1 MSHGSLLEIRTTPL
15 IAAVRLALPQAPS
28 ASSAPSAPASAPALQ
43 SLSTTMS
50 EEPPQIVMEDAP
62 PSRHDDES
70 EASQDESD
78 EEAPAELMVKTRARR
93 SNAGNRMANLLA
105 NAAEEEEEW
114 GEEWEE
120 APNEEEFQGDAIN
133 EQEDYNMDS
142 SSSDEDDDGADDD
155 DAGEKELRK
164 AERQERNK
172 KRKAA
177 TNPFTARVAAVT
189 RKKVKLDLPR
199 AQSPTL
205 APPRPKK
212 KSERASWLPTEE
224 DGPVRMSMRKQT
236 VANKDATLAKL
247 KEKDRRRDDTLAMM
261 KAAEARKEK
270 SKEKPLTQAERLA
283 EAARNERINK
293 KTLHRWEEA
302 EEARAAERQAKIDAL
317 KNRQID
323 GPFYRYYS
331 GPGIWVDDKLK
342 YTGKDAPSLEHLE
355 EKLNKETTAAE
366 APTTQTE
373 STNFPVQAP
382 EIHADEQPSFPSL
395 DPFSSSSQIPS
406 IPATMPPQQD
416 SSHQPWSA
424 AASQGGDVFMGSFGM
439 QHPSTVMFAPPNQD
453 SFLFGID
460 QYAQNPQS
468 QSMHGDE
475 LPPFPFTEASP
486 FQNQYATS
494 QATLS
499 QQLHPSL
506 SDHSLL
512 QQNGDPAIGTQALIA
527 QFQKPAL
534 PPQPPRRKVIRRA
547 LRNLLILSNFP
558 NLDAPQ
564 TTSSRART
572 AASLLKEKD
581 RSALVQLYAALF
593 NWTPAEATDYI
604 QKTLIAPPKPPRKN
618 AAPKAEPEI
627 VLKPGQKLCP
637 ITNTIARYRDPE
649 TGIAYRDA
657 RAFGV
662 LRGVVGGGFVW
673 SGDLG
678 CYVGGRAR
686 PLESMGGKGFLGMP
700 PAKNVPR
707 RFWEMSSPSRK
718 VMAPPPPTPTPAT
731 KLQTPVQEQ
740 VQSVEQPTP
749 VRQTHGDTIVV
760 ATPSVGGKQ
769 SSAPVKAETAAGS

>member
-1 MSHGSLLEIRTTPL
+1 
-15 IAAVRLALPQAPS
+15 
-28 ASSAPSAPASAPALQ
+28 
-43 SLSTTMS
+43 MS
-50 EEPPQIVMEDAP
+50 EEPTQIVMEDAP
-62 PSRHDDES
+62 PAHHNGES
-70 EASQDESD
+70 EASEDESD

-105 NAAEEEEEW
+105 NAAEEEEW

-120 APNEEEFQGDAIN
+120 APNEEEFQGDVIN

-142 SSSDEDDDGADDD
+142 SSSEEDDDAADDDDD

-172 KRKAA
+172 KRKAT
-177 TNPFTARVAAVT
+177 TNPFTARVAAVA
-189 RKKVKLDLPR
+189 RKRVKLDVPR
-199 AQSPTL
+199 TQSPTL

-261 KAAEARKEK
+261 KAAEARKLK

-302 EEARAAERQAKIDAL
+302 EEARAAERQARIDAL

-355 EKLNKETTAAE
+355 EKLNKEVTAAE
-366 APTTQTE
+366 APATQPEPTHL
-373 STNFPVQAP
+373 PVQAP
-382 EIHADEQPSFPSL
+382 EFHADDAQPSFPSL
-395 DPFSSSSQIPS
+395 DQFSSSSQMPS

-416 SSHQPWSA
+416 NSQQPWSA
-424 AASQGGDVFMGSFGM
+424 VASQGGDVFMGSFGM
-439 QHPSTVMFAPPNQD
+439 QHPSTVMFAPPSQD

-460 QYAQNPQS
+460 QYAQNSQS
-468 QSMHGDE
+468 QSIHGDQ
-475 LPPFPFTEASP
+475 LPPFPYTEASP
-486 FQNQYATS
+486 FQGQYATS
-494 QATLS
+494 QTILS

-506 SDHSLL
+506 SDHSLSH
-512 QQNGDPAIGTQALIA
+512 QNGDSAVGPQALLA

-558 NLDAPQ
+558 NLDVPPAS
-564 TTSSRART
+564 SSRART

-581 RSALVQLYAALF
+581 KSALVQLYAALF
-593 NWTPAEATDYI
+593 NWTPAEATEYI

-618 AAPKAEPEI
+618 AAPKTEPEI
-627 VLKPGQKLCP
+627 VLKAGQKLCP

-678 CYVGGRAR
+678 CYVGGRAK

-731 KLQTPVQEQ
+731 KAQTPVQEQ
-740 VQSVEQPTP
+740 VQSVEGPKSAG
-749 VRQTHGDTIVV
+749 QTQGDTITV
-760 ATPSVGGKQ
+760 AAPTVGASQ
-769 SSAPVKAETAAGS
+769 SPAPVRTETGAVL

>member
-1 MSHGSLLEIRTTPL
+1 MR
-15 IAAVRLALPQAPS
+15 
-28 ASSAPSAPASAPALQ
+28 
-43 SLSTTMS
+43 
-50 EEPPQIVMEDAP
+50 DAP
-62 PSRHDDES
+62 PSHRH
-70 EASQDESD
+70 DESD
-78 EEAPAELMVKTRARR
+78 VSEDESDGEAPAELMVTTRARR
-93 SNAGNRMANLLA
+93 PNAGNRMSTLLA
-105 NAAEEEEEW
+105 KSAEEEEW

-120 APNEEEFQGDAIN
+120 APNEEEFQGDDIN
-133 EQEDYNMDS
+133 EQDDYNMDS
-142 SSSDEDDDGADDD
+142 STSEEDDDGADDD

-177 TNPFTARVAAVT
+177 TNPFTARVAAAT
-189 RKKVKLDLPR
+189 RKKVKLDVPR
-199 AQSPTL
+199 TQSPTL

-261 KAAEARKEK
+261 KAAEARKLK

-342 YTGKDAPSLEHLE
+342 YTGKDAPSIEQLE
-355 EKLNKETTAAE
+355 EKLNKEITAVETTA
-366 APTTQTE
+366 TQPG
-373 STNFPVQAP
+373 STHAPVQAP
-382 EIHADEQPSFPSL
+382 ENQADNPQPSFPSL
-395 DPFSSSSQIPS
+395 DQFSSSAHTPS
-406 IPATMPPQQD
+406 IPTTMPPQQD
-416 SSHQPWSA
+416 TSHLPWTA

-439 QHPSTVMFAPPNQD
+439 QHPSTVMFAPPSQD
-453 SFLFGID
+453 TFLHGID
-460 QYAQNPQS
+460 QYAQDQQS
-468 QSMHGDE
+468 QPMHGNE
-475 LPPFPFTEASP
+475 LPPFPYTEASP
-486 FQNQYATS
+486 FQNQYANS

-506 SDHSLL
+506 GDSSLPH
-512 QQNGDPAIGTQALIA
+512 QNGDSAIGPQALLP
-527 QFQKPAL
+527 QYQKPVL

-558 NLDAPQ
+558 NLDAPPAS
-564 TTSSRART
+564 SSRART

-581 RSALVQLYAALF
+581 KSALVQLYTALF
-593 NWTPAEATDYI
+593 NWTPGEAANYI
-604 QKTLIAPPKPPRKN
+604 QQTLIAPPKPPRKN
-618 AAPKAEPEI
+618 AAPKADPEI

-678 CYVGGRAR
+678 CYVGGRAK

-731 KLQTPVQEQ
+731 KVQMPMQEA
-740 VQSVEQPTP
+740 
-749 VRQTHGDTIVV
+749 DNIAV
-760 ATPSVGGKQ
+760 ATPSVGGQQ
-769 SSAPVKAETAAGS
+769 STAPVKTDPGVAS

>member
-1 MSHGSLLEIRTTPL
+1 
-15 IAAVRLALPQAPS
+15 
-28 ASSAPSAPASAPALQ
+28 
-43 SLSTTMS
+43 MS
-50 EEPPQIVMEDAP
+50 EEPPQAAMEDAP
-62 PSRHDDES
+62 PSHRDDES
-70 EASQDESD
+70 EASEDESE
-78 EEAPAELMVKTRARR
+78 EEAPAELMVTSRAKR
-93 SNAGNRMANLLA
+93 SNAGNRMSILLA
-105 NAAEEEEEW
+105 KSAEEEEW

-120 APNEEEFQGDAIN
+120 APNEEEFQGGDIN

-142 SSSDEDDDGADDD
+142 SSSEEGDDDADEDE
-155 DAGEKELRK
+155 AGEKELRK

-172 KRKAA
+172 KRKAT
-177 TNPFTARVAAVT
+177 TNPFTARVAAQA
-189 RKKVKLDLPR
+189 RKKVRLDVPR
-199 AQSPTL
+199 TQSPTL

-261 KAAEARKEK
+261 KAAEARKMK

-355 EKLNKETTAAE
+355 EKLNKEVAAAE
-366 APTTQTE
+366 TSTQSEPTQL
-373 STNFPVQAP
+373 PVQAP
-382 EIHADEQPSFPSL
+382 DNHADNSQPSFPSL
-395 DPFSSSSQIPS
+395 DQFSSSTHISS
-406 IPATMPPQQD
+406 IPATMPPQEDNSQQ
-416 SSHQPWSA
+416 QPWTA

-439 QHPSTVMFAPPNQD
+439 QHPSTVMFAPPSQD
-453 SFLFGID
+453 SFLYGID
-460 QYAQNPQS
+460 QYAQDQQS
-468 QSMHGDE
+468 QPMHGNE
-475 LPPFPFTEASP
+475 LPPFPFTESST
-486 FQNQYATS
+486 FQNQQHQPSDAQT
-494 QATLS
+494 ALFN
-499 QQLHPSL
+499 QLHPSL
-506 SDHSLL
+506 P
-512 QQNGDPAIGTQALIA
+512 QQNGDSAIGPQALLA

-558 NLDAPQ
+558 NLEAPP
-564 TTSSRART
+564 TSSSRART

-581 RSALVQLYAALF
+581 KSALVQLYTALF
-593 NWTPAEATDYI
+593 NWTPAEAANYI
-604 QKTLIAPPKPPRKN
+604 QQTLIAPPKPPRKN

-678 CYVGGRAR
+678 CYVGGRAK

-718 VMAPPPPTPTPAT
+718 VVAQPPPPTPTPAA
-731 KLQTPVQEQ
+731 KVQTPVQEQ
-740 VQSVEQPTP
+740 LKEEAKALDGEKDVGVEDSITL
-749 VRQTHGDTIVV
+749 
-760 ATPSVGGKQ
+760 ATPSGGE
-769 SSAPVKAETAAGS
+769 KANPKLVEAGTAAVE

>member
-1 MSHGSLLEIRTTPL
+1 
-15 IAAVRLALPQAPS
+15 
-28 ASSAPSAPASAPALQ
+28 
-43 SLSTTMS
+43 MS
-50 EEPPQIVMEDAP
+50 EEPHQAVMDHVPLSHHDA
-62 PSRHDDES
+62 ES
-70 EASQDESD
+70 ETSEEESED
-78 EEAPAELMVKTRARR
+78 EAPAELMVTTRTKR
-93 SNAGNRMANLLA
+93 SNAGNRMSILLA
-105 NAAEEEEEW
+105 KSAEEEEW

-120 APNEEEFQGDAIN
+120 APNEEEFQGGDVN

-142 SSSDEDDDGADDD
+142 SSSEEDDDAADED

-172 KRKAA
+172 KRKAT

-189 RKKVKLDLPR
+189 RKKVKLDVPR
-199 AQSPTL
+199 TQSPTL

-261 KAAEARKEK
+261 KAAEARKLK

-293 KTLHRWEEA
+293 KNLHRWEEA

-331 GPGIWVDDKLK
+331 GPGIWVDEKLK

-355 EKLNKETTAAE
+355 EKLNKEVTTAE
-366 APTTQTE
+366 TSTTQPE
-373 STNFPVQAP
+373 STQLPVQAP
-382 EIHADEQPSFPSL
+382 ENHADNSQPSFPSL
-395 DPFSSSSQIPS
+395 DQFSSSTHTSS

-416 SSHQPWSA
+416 NSQLPWSA

-460 QYAQNPQS
+460 QYAQDQQS
-468 QSMHGDE
+468 QPMHGNE
-475 LPPFPFTEASP
+475 LPPFPFTEQSP
-486 FQNQYATS
+486 FQNQFANS
-494 QATLS
+494 QTLS

-506 SDHSLL
+506 NDPSLP
-512 QQNGDPAIGTQALIA
+512 QQNGDSAIGPQALLA

-558 NLDAPQ
+558 NLEAP
-564 TTSSRART
+564 TTSSSRART

-581 RSALVQLYAALF
+581 KSALVQLYTALF
-593 NWTPAEATDYI
+593 NWTPAEAANYI
-604 QKTLIAPPKPPRKN
+604 QQTLIAPPKPPRKN

-678 CYVGGRAR
+678 CYVGGRAK

-718 VMAPPPPTPTPAT
+718 VMAPPPPTPTPAA
-731 KLQTPVQEQ
+731 KAQEQ
-740 VQSVEQPTP
+740 VQSVEGPPPT
-749 VRQTHGDTIVV
+749 QGGADNITV
-760 ATPSVGGKQ
+760 ATPGVGAQQ
-769 SSAPVKAETAAGS
+769 SSEPVKAESGVAS